1 MSASASDQPRVVQ
14 VTVNGEPRT
23 AMADTRTLL
32 VDFIRHELELT
43 GTHVGCEH
51 GMCGAC
57 TVVMDGKIVRSC
69 ITFAVQADGAD
80 IETIESLGDGT
91 TLHPIQEAFR
101 QKHGL
106 QCGFCTPG
114 MVLTARALLEEN
126 PNPSDREIREYLS
139 GNVCRC
145 TGYVNIVVAVR
156 EAASRLADDTP

>member
-145 TGYVNIVVAVR
+145 TGYVNIVEAVR